1 MKNLLIENIGNLIQ
15 AGVEYLNLFR
25 DPKGFDVMPTWET
38 RFYSIRDAASL
49 AFYFMEDV
57 W

>member
-1 MKNLLIENIGNLIQ
+1 MKNLLIENIGNLIL

-38 RFYSIRDAASL
+38 RFYSIQGIAFL
-49 AFYFMEDV
+49 AF
-57 W
+57 

>member
-1 MKNLLIENIGNLIQ
+1 MKNLLIENIGNLIH

-38 RFYSIRDAASL
+38 RFYSIQDVGLL
-49 AFYFMEDV
+49 ALFNLEEV
-57 W
+57 